1 VHPVCAHGGAP
12 GFISRSG
19 RGVLMTAP
27 VVVRVDGVSHFFGE
41 GGARNQ
47 VLFDNSI
54 AIAAGQLVVM
64 TGPSGSGKTTL
75 LTLIGALR
83 SIQTG
88 RIEVLAQD
96 LSELRSRDLVTI
108 RRNIGF
114 IFQMH
119 NLFDSLSAFENVKMA
134 MQLGACPAREMRRRG
149 SEILERLGLG
159 DRMDYKPKAL
169 SGGQRQR
176 VAVARALVNR
186 PRIILADEPTAALD
200 KESSRIVVNLLKQL
214 TMEDGCTVVMVTHD
228 NRILETADRIVNM
241 VDGVIKSD
249 VILHDAMRLCEFLR
263 TIDLFRHLT
272 PTELTHVAEK
282 MKKRRFAPDDVII
295 RQGDIGEEFFLI
307 GQGTV
312 KVVRRV
318 RPEDDDRHV
327 ATLEAGNFFGER
339 ALMGGEPRNATVVA
353 ASEAEIY
360 ALDKE
365 AFREALNSSASFK
378 NQLYRVYFQRQ

>member
-1 VHPVCAHGGAP
+1 
-12 GFISRSG
+12 
-19 RGVLMTAP
+19 MTAP

-88 RIEVLAQD
+88 RVEVMAQD

-327 ATLEAGNFFGER
+327 ATLEAGNFFGEG

>member
-1 VHPVCAHGGAP
+1 
-12 GFISRSG
+12 
-19 RGVLMTAP
+19 MTAP
-27 VVVRVDGVSHFFGE
+27 FVVRVDRISYSFGE
-41 GGARNQ
+41 GDARNQ

-54 AIAAGQLVVM
+54 EIAPGQLVVM

-88 RIEVLAQD
+88 RIEVLDRD
-96 LSELRSRDLVTI
+96 LSRLRGSDLVAM

-119 NLFDSLSAFENVKMA
+119 NLFDSLTAFENVKMA
-134 MQLGACPAREMRRRG
+134 MQLGACPAAEMRRRG
-149 SEILERLGLG
+149 SEMLERLGLG
-159 DRMDYKPKAL
+159 DRIDYKPKAL

-176 VAVARALVNR
+176 VAVARALVNH
-186 PRIILADEPTAALD
+186 PKIILADEPTAALD

-214 TMEDGCTVVMVTHD
+214 TTEEGCTVLMVTHD
-228 NRILETADRIVNM
+228 SRILELADRIVNM
-241 VDGVIKSD
+241 VDGVIRSD

-263 TIDLFRHLT
+263 TIDLFKHLT

-307 GQGTV
+307 SQGTV
-312 KVVRRV
+312 NVMRRTI
-318 RPEDDDRHV
+318 RDDEDRRV
-327 ATLEAGNFFGER
+327 ATLGAGNFFGER
-339 ALMGGEPRNATVVA
+339 ALMVGEPRNATVVA
-353 ASEAEIY
+353 ASDSEIY
-360 ALDKE
+360 ALDKD
-365 AFREALNSSASFK
+365 AFQEALNSSASFK
-378 NQLYRVYFQRQ
+378 EQLYTVYFQRQ